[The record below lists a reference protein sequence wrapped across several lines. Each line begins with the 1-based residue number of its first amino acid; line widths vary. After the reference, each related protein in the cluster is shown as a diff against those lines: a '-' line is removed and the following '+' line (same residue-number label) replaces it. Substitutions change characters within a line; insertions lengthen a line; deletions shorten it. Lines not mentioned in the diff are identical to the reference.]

1 MHFQVINARV
11 IENRPVGRFHVDVLE
26 ACNIDALR
34 AGTIDIDVRIG
45 QQPQAERLSVRMTRQ
60 CFARGRN
67 VSLNQI
73 ERRQLFQ
80 CVVII
85 GTYCEQPPASFG
97 C

>member
-1 MHFQVINARV
+1 
-11 IENRPVGRFHVDVLE
+11 
-26 ACNIDALR
+26 
-34 AGTIDIDVRIG
+34 
-45 QQPQAERLSVRMTRQ
+45 MTRQ

-97 C
+97 SLELGIVAL